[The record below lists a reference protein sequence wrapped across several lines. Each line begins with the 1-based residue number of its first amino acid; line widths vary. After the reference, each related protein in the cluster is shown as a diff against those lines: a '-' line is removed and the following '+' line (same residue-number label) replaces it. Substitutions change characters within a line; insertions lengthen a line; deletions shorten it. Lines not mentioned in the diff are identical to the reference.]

1 MYKGIKVLAGNLA
14 FVSRNEHH
22 PFRNGTKIIAITFQL
37 VKDEARDAH
46 SVRKTMRQGR
56 SISPSRLEDYHHW
69 LAKHKCRY
77 TRQPRLELSVH

>member
-46 SVRKTMRQGR
+46 SVHFDKTMRQVGKEY
-56 SISPSRLEDYHHW
+56 ITLE
-69 LAKHKCRY
+69 AR
-77 TRQPRLELSVH
+77 ELSSLVSKAQV